1 MTPAHPLPRWPG
13 ALAPSAPGKRRHAYA
28 SLAALQAVLL
38 GQDPARPHLEEH
50 AREIPGADDEPG
62 DGPAEHDRCPVGPS
76 PLEEGYL
83 EHITLGPA
91 RVDPCARLPLTKL
104 AAAPRHQILGAPA
117 SAVLAGMNAEARAAP
132 PARAPAKP
140 KTGGPT

>member
-1 MTPAHPLPRWPG
+1 MTPTHPLPRWPG
-13 ALAPSAPGKRRHAYA
+13 ALEPSAPGKARHAYA

-38 GQDPARPHLEEH
+38 GHDPARPHLEEQ
-50 AREIPGADDEPG
+50 AREIPASDEPG
-62 DGPAEHDRCPVGPS
+62 DGPAEHELYPVGPS

-83 EHITLGPA
+83 GNVTLGPA
-91 RVDPCARLPLTKL
+91 RVDPCARLSPTKL
-104 AAAPRHQILGAPA
+104 AAAPRHRILGSPA
-117 SAVLAGMNAEARAAP
+117 SAVLAGMNAQARAAP